1 MNQRELQ
8 YNWSDAWLLLA
19 VIYAGNA
26 GATLERIIA
35 VADGINH
42 AIFNPEE
49 LESGLARLTAGGHL
63 TEEQGVFRP
72 AGRVMNAYSKTTSP
86 RRTIEKELKDIETYL
101 GAASS
106 DVRQPQPNNL
116 RYPGFSKAAYDRAVD
131 AYVGRHS

>member
-1 MNQRELQ
+1 MQKREPQ

-19 VIYAGNA
+19 VIYAGDA

-42 AIFNPEE
+42 AIFNSEE
-49 LESGLARLTAGGHL
+49 LESGLARLTAGGYL
-63 TEEQGVFRP
+63 AEEQGIFR
-72 AGRVMNAYSKTTSP
+72 AGDRVMDAYAKTTSP
-86 RRTIEKELKDIETYL
+86 RRSIEKELKDIEAYL

-106 DVRQPQPNNL
+106 GDTQPQSNNL
-116 RYPGFSKAAYDRAVD
+116 RYPGFSKAEYDRAVE